1 MKISFA
7 ITVCNEL
14 NEIKKLLPFL
24 NEHVSEEDEIVILFD
39 EKNGD
44 KLVIN
49 YLNEFKSTKVKIFQY
64 FDFDND
70 FAKLKNTLTSY
81 CEGDYIFQLDADETV
96 SSNLIHNIKNI
107 ISENLETDLFYL
119 SRINTV
125 DGITSEHINK
135 WKWNLDSNGRIN
147 FPDYQGRIHKK
158 HLQWYGKVHER
169 IVGAKYYALLP
180 SEEDFCIIHNK
191 TISKQEKQNNLY
203 ESI

>member
-24 NEHVSEEDEIVILFD
+24 NEHVSDEDEIVVLFD

-44 KLVIN
+44 ESVIN
-49 YLNEFKSTKVKIFQY
+49 YLQEFKNDKIKIRHY
-64 FDFDND
+64 IDFDND

-81 CEGDYIFQLDADETV
+81 CDGDYIFQLDADEMI
-96 SSNLIHNIKNI
+96 SSSLIHNIKNI

-125 DGITSEHINK
+125 EGITPEHINK
-135 WKWNLDSNGRIN
+135 WKWNLDSDGRIN
-147 FPDYQGRIHKK
+147 FPDYQGRIYKK
-158 HLQWYGKVHER
+158 NLQWYGKVHER
-169 IVGAKYYALLP
+169 IVEAKYYALLP
-180 SEEDFCIIHNK
+180 SEKDFCIIHNK
-191 TISKQEKQNNLY
+191 TINKQEKQNNFY
-203 ESI
+203 ESL

>member
-7 ITVCNEL
+7 VTVCNEL

-24 NEHVSEEDEIVILFD
+24 EEYVSDEDEIVVLFD

-44 KLVIN
+44 DSVIN
-49 YLNEFKSTKVKIFQY
+49 YLNELKSNKIKIHSY
-64 FDFDND
+64 LNFDND
-70 FAKLKNTLTSY
+70 FAKLKNTLSTY
-81 CEGDYIFQLDADETV
+81 CDGDYIFQLDADEIIST
-96 SSNLIHNIKNI
+96 NLVQNIKNI

-119 SRINTV
+119 PRINTV

-135 WKWNLDSNGRIN
+135 WKWNLDNNGRIN
-147 FPDYQGRIHKK
+147 FPDYQGRIYKK
-158 HLQWYGKVHER
+158 NLQWYGKVHER
-169 IVGAKYYALLP
+169 IVNAKYYALLP

-191 TISKQEKQNNLY
+191 TINKQEKQNNLY